1 MIAFV
6 RTASVAPGKTGAAI
20 GFAHEIAGYMKS
32 SYDVE
37 LEVLRPTDTTGRF
50 WARPATASSPA
61 R

>member
-6 RTASVAPGKTGAAI
+6 RAATVAPGKTGATI
-20 GFAHEIAGYMKS
+20 GLAHEIAGYMNS
-32 SYDVE
+32 SHDVE
-37 LEVLRPTDTTGRF
+37 LEVLRPTSTTGRF